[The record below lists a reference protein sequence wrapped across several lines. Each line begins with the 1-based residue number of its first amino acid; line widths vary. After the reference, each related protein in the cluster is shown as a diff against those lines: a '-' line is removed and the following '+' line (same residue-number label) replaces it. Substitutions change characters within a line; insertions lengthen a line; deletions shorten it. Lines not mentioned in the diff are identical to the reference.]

1 MKNGIIFKNF
11 NYGYSLMEKAL
22 VYETSFIR
30 VQLPLPI
37 LCSHSLMDRTQGFYP
52 YDEGSIPSESI

>member
-1 MKNGIIFKNF
+1 
-11 NYGYSLMEKAL
+11 MERAL

-37 LCSHSLMDRTQGFYP
+37 LSLRSLMDRTQGFYP
-52 YDEGSIPSESI
+52 YNEGSIPSGDI

>member
-1 MKNGIIFKNF
+1 
-11 NYGYSLMEKAL
+11 MERAL

-52 YDEGSIPSESI
+52 YDEGSIPSESIQRRNI